1 MAMDTVR
8 DFLADF
14 AAMSSFGATS
24 GGGID
29 RQAASTGD
37 IAVRAWFGEKVTE
50 YGGRVVFDEIGN
62 QFGIFE
68 FTRDAPYVLVGS
80 HLDSQ
85 PLAGRFDGSYGVLA
99 GLHAVARNAD
109 ALRSLPEPPTVN
121 LAVVNWFNEEGSRFS
136 PSMMG
141 SAVYTGTLDIAEA
154 RTATDLRGVTVEDA
168 QRKAD
173 WSPVVAG
180 DDVPKASA
188 YLEIHVEQGKELE
201 KAHVPIGLVTS
212 TWGARKFQITVR
224 GEQGHTGSTLMTDRQ
239 DALFGAA
246 LVITSVRHMTEE
258 LEPEVLQASVSTMEV
273 LPNSPVT
280 ISREVRMNLDLRSPD
295 AATLTRAQERIGDI
309 VNAAEREAKVS
320 VELELTHSWDLNPYP
335 VAGVELARSVA
346 EKIGFPYREVRTV
359 AGHDSTNMKETLPTV
374 MLFIPSVNG
383 ISHNEREYTS
393 DEDMLA
399 GLTMLTATI
408 EETVDRVRR
417 ESPASQEDRVK
428 NQQR

>member
-1 MAMDTVR
+1 MVTDTTR
-8 DFLADF
+8 DFLSDF
-14 AAMSSFGATS
+14 AEMSSFGATS

-37 IAVRAWFGEKVTE
+37 MAVRSWFGEKVTE

-62 QFGIFE
+62 QFGLFE
-68 FTRDAPYVLVGS
+68 FAADASCVFVGS

-99 GLHAVARNAD
+99 GLHAVAGIAD
-109 ALRSLPEPPTVN
+109 LLHGLSEPPTVN

-141 SAVYTGTLDIAEA
+141 SSVYTGVLDIAEA
-154 RTATDLRGVTVEDA
+154 RASTDLAGITVAQA

-173 WSPVVAG
+173 WSPVVTG
-180 DDVPKASA
+180 GDVPRASA

-201 KAHVPIGLVTS
+201 KAGVPIGLVTS
-212 TWGARKFQITVR
+212 TWGARKLRVTVR
-224 GEQGHTGSTLMTDRQ
+224 GEQGHTGSTLMADRQ

-246 LVITSVRHMTEE
+246 LVITGARRMTDEV
-258 LEPEVLQASVSTMEV
+258 EPGMLQASVSTMEV

-280 ISREVRMNLDLRSPD
+280 IAREVRMNLDLRSPD
-295 AATLTRAQERIGDI
+295 AEVLTWAQDRIGDI
-309 VNAAEREAKVS
+309 VTAAEQEAKVS
-320 VELELTHSWDLNPYP
+320 VELELTHAWDLNPYP
-335 VAGVELARSVA
+335 AAGVELARSVA
-346 EKIGFPYREVRTV
+346 EKIGLPYREVRTV
-359 AGHDSTNMKETLPTV
+359 AGHDSTNMKETVPTV
-374 MLFIPSVNG
+374 MLFIPSVDG

-399 GLTMLTATI
+399 GLRMLTAAVR
-408 EETVDRVRR
+408 ETVEALRVT
-417 ESPASQEDRVK
+417 
-428 NQQR
+428 